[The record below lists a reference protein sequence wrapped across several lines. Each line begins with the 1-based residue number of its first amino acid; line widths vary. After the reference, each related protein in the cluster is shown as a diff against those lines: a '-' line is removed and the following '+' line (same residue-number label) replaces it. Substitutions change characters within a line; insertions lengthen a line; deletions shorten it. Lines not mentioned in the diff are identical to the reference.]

1 VSDDSDELR
10 KELQQAVAPRYQVAE
25 EIGRGGMALVFR
37 GVDTADERPVAFK
50 VLKRQHAMV
59 LGPSRFLREIRL
71 LSQLHHPN
79 ILPLLDSGQ
88 SGTLFYFIMPLVEGG
103 TLQAKLER
111 EPQLPLEEVQRI
123 VTQVA
128 AALDHAHDA
137 DIVHRDIKPSNL
149 FLAGTDTLLADF
161 GIAKDLTPAD
171 DESTTS
177 TGLVVGTVQYMSPE
191 QSGGTTRPD
200 RRSDV
205 YSLGCVAYQMLAGE
219 PPFNGPS
226 AQAVIARHRALPA
239 PPVRLLR
246 PDLPPGVDAVVGKA
260 MAKSPADRYQR
271 AGEFA
276 RALSDPA
283 QLGAAPAEAMGRAG
297 RRAWL
302 PPLVVGL
309 ACIAAGAWY
318 LARGRAADGG
328 GLGGDAA
335 LDTTR
340 YAILS
345 FSQDTSVPSA
355 LRPALLLQDAMAR
368 WGGISPVDAFQVRD
382 IISRRDTT
390 GFDDADWR
398 RMAAGLGAGRYIRGG
413 ATRVGDSVRVHAVLY
428 DATTRAANRTLREE
442 TVRIPDD
449 LSGAD
454 SAFEALAD
462 GLLLRNSGAG
472 SRQPAGATTSLPARQ
487 AFDQGSAAINDWDLA
502 RADSS
507 FSEAVRHDPAY
518 AQAHLWLALVR
529 SWSDPDAPADWRS
542 AAERASAGR
551 EQLSTRDRQV
561 SDAVLAL
568 SRGDVASACAIWDRL
583 TADNPADFVVWYGLA
598 SCLRQDHAVIRDGAS
613 PTRWRFRSSYSR
625 ALYSYQQAYALLPS
639 ILQAF
644 RKASFSDLV
653 DLLLASGTN
662 LRGGWALPPDSTMFV
677 AAPSWAGDSLVLY
690 PVPVQAGPGSPSIF
704 TSTTGEA
711 VHHQRQK
718 VYEIARSWV
727 AAYPRS
733 ADALQALAVSLEV
746 LGDRSALDTIARAR
760 RLAAGPAETIRVASA
775 EIWMRVLFGAPASI
789 ADLRAARQLAD
800 SLLHDLPAS
809 SPAEP
814 MLLSSL
820 AALTGRAHLAA
831 RLGRQTAARDRLDTP
846 PSLAGIGITFLT
858 YAAMG
863 GPVDSLRLLEPQVSR
878 AIARD
883 VLPEDRAQARQ
894 MWLELP
900 VILGFP
906 AYQFPAVA
914 QMAGPGP
921 GPLRADAAFQRGD
934 TAASWS
940 ELVRL
945 RSEGQ
950 TGTDAVQTI
959 DMGFA
964 IAWLMSALGRPDS
977 AIAFLDPRLATLSRT
992 PPQRFLEMYQAGAL
1006 VRAMVLRADLAQRM
1020 GDRVT
1025 ARQWAL
1031 AVVTLWSGSDDFL
1044 QPAVE
1049 RMEALVR

>member
-1 VSDDSDELR
+1 
-10 KELQQAVAPRYQVAE
+10 
-25 EIGRGGMALVFR
+25 MAIVFR
-37 GVDTADERPVAFK
+37 GADTAEARAVAFK

-71 LSQLHHPN
+71 LSQLQHPY

-88 SGTLFYFIMPLVEGG
+88 SGTLFYFVMPLIEGG
-103 TLQAKLER
+103 TLQARLER

-137 DIVHRDIKPSNL
+137 DVVHRDIKPSNL

-191 QSGGTTRPD
+191 QAGGSTRPD

-205 YSLGCVAYQMLAGE
+205 YSLGCVAYQMLVGE

-246 PDLPPGVDAVVGKA
+246 PELPAGIDAVVRKA

-276 RALSDPA
+276 RALSDPG
-283 QLGAAPAEAMGRAG
+283 QLRAPDTHTTDVTT
-297 RRAWL
+297 RRRWL
-302 PPLVVGL
+302 RPVLIGLGCVV
-309 ACIAAGAWY
+309 AGAWY
-318 LARGRAADGG
+318 LARGRGVNAEGDGG
-328 GLGGDAA
+328 GMA

-345 FSQDTSVPSA
+345 FSQDTNVPPA

-368 WGGISPVDAFQVRD
+368 WGGVNPVDPFQVRD
-382 IISRRDTT
+382 ILSRRDTA

-413 ATRVGDSVRVHAVLY
+413 ASRVGDSVRVHAVLY
-428 DATTRAANRTLREE
+428 DATSRSANRAIREE
-442 TVRIPDD
+442 TVRIPAD

-462 GLLLRNSGAG
+462 GLLLRHPGPG
-472 SRQPAGATTSLPARQ
+472 SHQPAGATTSLPARQ
-487 AFDQGSAAINDWDLA
+487 AFEQGSAAINDWDLA
-502 RADSS
+502 RADSN
-507 FSEAVRHDPAY
+507 FSEAARHDPEY

-529 SWSDPDAPADWRS
+529 SWSDPETPADWRS
-542 AAERASAGR
+542 AAERAAAGR
-551 EQLSTRDRQV
+551 ARLSTRDRQI

-568 SRGDVASACAIWDRL
+568 SRGDLATACTDWDRL
-583 TADNPADFVVWYGLA
+583 TANNPSDFVVWYGLA
-598 SCLRQDHAVIRDGAS
+598 SCLRQDHAVIRDVAS

-625 ALYSYQQAYALLPS
+625 ALSSYQQAYVLLPS

-644 RKASFSDLV
+644 RKASFADLV

-662 LRGGWALPPDSTMFV
+662 LRFGVALPPDSTMFL
-677 AAPSWAGDSLVLY
+677 AAPSWAGDSLVLF
-690 PVPVQAGPGSPSIF
+690 PVPMQAGSQGPRIF

-711 VHHQRQK
+711 VHHQRQL

-727 AAYPRS
+727 ADFPQS
-733 ADALQALAVSLEV
+733 ADALQALAVSLEI

-760 RLAAGPAETIRVASA
+760 RLAVGPAETIRVATS
-775 EIWMRVLFGAPASI
+775 EIWMRVLFGAPASLG
-789 ADLRAARQLAD
+789 DLRAARQLAD
-800 SLLHDLPAS
+800 SLLQVAPSDN
-809 SPAEP
+809 PAEP
-814 MLLSSL
+814 TLLASL

-831 RLGRQTAARDRLDTP
+831 RLGRQIPARDRPDTP
-846 PSLAGIGITFLT
+846 PPLTGVGITFLT

-863 GPVDSLRLLEPQVSR
+863 GPVDSLRLLEPEVSR

-883 VLPEDRAQARQ
+883 VLPADKLQARQ

-900 VILGFP
+900 VILAFP
-906 AYQFPAVA
+906 AYQFPAVGQLTTRGA
-914 QMAGPGP
+914 S
-921 GPLRADAAFQRGD
+921 PLNADAAFLRGD
-934 TAASWS
+934 SAASWS
-940 ELVRL
+940 EIRRL
-945 RSEGQ
+945 RAEAQPGVPS
-950 TGTDAVQTI
+950 AQTI
-959 DMGFA
+959 DMAYA
-964 IAWLMSALGRPDS
+964 IAWLMDALGRPDS
-977 AIAFLDPRLATLSRT
+977 AVAFLDPSLTTLTRT
-992 PPQRFLEMYQAGAL
+992 PPQRFLEVNQAGAL
-1006 VRAMVLRADLAQRM
+1006 VRAMALRAELAERV
-1020 GDRVT
+1020 GDHAT

-1031 AVVTLWSGSDDFL
+1031 AVITLWSDADDFL
-1044 QPAVE
+1044 QPVVK
-1049 RMEALVR
+1049 RMGALAR